1 MQGPASPGAC
11 RGISGRSL
19 TTAGPPSLGTR
30 TRLPLP
36 ASPLAH
42 LGLAELTA
50 GISPP
55 QEPSSILLKMDVTRE
70 LKTPHC
76 GLSQLLGFP
85 DTSPQPFRQT
95 LKDWAEKQLKPQCS
109 LVSPPLS
116 LSLGTLLSCPL
127 REGRGGILRRSPLP
141 QFQRGNSHYYLLRIN
156 RTTAAACRR
165 CRLKLYLAAGRG
177 WRRPEF
183 PRPGPSL
190 LRCPALPS
198 AGSAAGT
205 GEPFKSLNSPRKR
218 FQVK

>member
-127 REGRGGILRRSPLP
+127 EGRNSEKEPAPPVPKRKLTLLPAENKSDNGGEPPLSPEAVSGCGP
-141 QFQRGNSHYYLLRIN
+141 
-156 RTTAAACRR
+156 
-165 CRLKLYLAAGRG
+165 RLEETRV
-177 WRRPEF
+177 PP
-183 PRPGPSL
+183 PRPIPAAMPS
-190 LRCPALPS
+190 PA
-198 AGSAAGT
+198 
-205 GEPFKSLNSPRKR
+205 ECR
-218 FQVK
+218 FCSWHRRAIQKP